1 MKVAAHSAK
10 SGQGEL
16 GKSIH
21 RVKSIRK
28 AHDVECLK
36 CDFVARSVQGL
47 YHHMKSVH
55 PQACPYQCNVC
66 GQWFRTSHDHCV
78 HENSVHTQKVLTC
91 DLCNFST
98 YNQFCLTNHQHT
110 HSNYKLQCEHC
121 NVSLSLTSALKEH
134 TARHFDSHTYPCEA
148 CDKTFASALLR
159 KIHMVG
165 KHGSAFICPLCQK

>member
-1 MKVAAHSAK
+1 M
-10 SGQGEL
+10 
-16 GKSIH
+16 
-21 RVKSIRK
+21 
-28 AHDVECLK
+28 ECLE
-36 CDFVARSVQGL
+36 CDFIARSVQGL

-148 CDKTFASALLR
+148 CDKTFASALSR
-159 KIHMVG
+159 KIHVVG
-165 KHGSAFICPLCQK
+165 KHGVGFVCPLCQKWLDSTFQLVKYKQQCRKGAR